1 VWGDDGTN
9 PTSQVGTDSGT
20 ISLDST
26 GVKTLTFGTPV
37 PVNKGTTYWFVLVDS
52 SGGSGSSII
61 HQITAHSGGIRSG
74 GHDTI
79 TSIARGSNDQTR
91 DLKFEVVVETTE
103 EPTPDHDTVFYL
115 TSNTTDGST
124 TFDDASARDHSI
136 TRSGDTHHDS
146 GEQKFGTTAMYF
158 DGTGD
163 HLVMPDHNDF
173 KFDGDY
179 TVDLWFYTSS
189 TSGGCFFSK
198 HNSAVANIGLFINR
212 TTAGKIRWQDDQ
224 NSIYAEVGSSLN
236 NGAWHHLALVRCG
249 SGSNNLKLYID
260 GTLASTQSG
269 TTAQTQS
276 SDFAV
281 GYYIND
287 NSHYLNGYI
296 DEFRV
301 SQCARW
307 DADFDVPT
315 AAYS

>member
-1 VWGDDGTN
+1 
-9 PTSQVGTDSGT
+9 
-20 ISLDST
+20 LDST
-26 GVKTLTFGTPV
+26 GVKTLTFPTPV
-37 PVNKGTTYWFVLVDS
+37 SVNKGTTYWFVLVDS

-61 HQITAHSGGIRSG
+61 HQITATGTTRSG

-79 TSIARGSNDQTR
+79 TSITDSQTR
-91 DLKFEVVVETTE
+91 DLKFEVVVETTS

-124 TFDDASARDHSI
+124 AFNDASARGHSI

-173 KFDGDY
+173 KFDGAY
-179 TVDLWFYTSS
+179 TIDFWFYTSS

-198 HNSAVANIGLFINR
+198 HQVGVANIGLFINR
-212 TTAGKIRWQDDQ
+212 TTAGAIRWQDDK

-236 NGAWHHLALVRCG
+236 NGAWHHLALVRQG
-249 SGSNNLKLYID
+249 DVSNNLKLYID

-276 SDFAV
+276 SDLAV
-281 GYYIND
+281 GYYIGD

-307 DADFDVPT
+307 DADFTLPS